1 MPGSTKY
8 LTIRE
13 IQDSYGLHGPQG
25 WLPLP
30 RVTIIKIFKFMKW
43 YIKLLRWIWEFPQCL
58 LGLILTKL
66 YNVEYKETYKE
77 IPIYVGDFPGGISL
91 GLYILM
97 GESSWKYNRSFIKDH
112 EWGHTRQS
120 IRWGW
125 LYLPGPGLC
134 SICWVGLRRISE
146 KLRRKSYYS
155 VWPENQADKFGGVP
169 KR

>member
-1 MPGSTKY
+1 
-8 LTIRE
+8 
-13 IQDSYGLHGPQG
+13 
-25 WLPLP
+25 
-30 RVTIIKIFKFMKW
+30 
-43 YIKLLRWIWEFPQCL
+43 
-58 LGLILTKL
+58 
-66 YNVEYKETYKE
+66 
-77 IPIYVGDFPGGISL
+77 
-91 GLYILM
+91 M

-155 VWPENQADKFGGVP
+155 VWPENQADKFGGSTQKIMSFIVYKHTSP
-169 KR
+169 SNKVYIGITKLNLIKRWQVEKATLIIHISLEQF